1 LLLEGKISKSD
12 VEFYLELD
20 NRITIYNYILEI
32 KAFLG
37 ELAKR
42 TNERLT
48 VKYDSEAK
56 EFYIDEDFD

>member
-1 LLLEGKISKSD
+1 MLEGKISKSD

-42 TNERLT
+42 TKERLT